1 MNRIINYSKRL
12 LPVLRTMPRR
22 LSDGRYFRVASALAF
37 STLLALVPL
46 LTVAFSTLSL
56 FPVFDQWSG
65 AIEAFLYRNFVPQ
78 LGDQVQVYLHEFSA
92 NAGGL
97 TVWGLI
103 FLIISTLF
111 LLATI
116 EDSFNDI
123 WQVHEGRPLV
133 QRLLVYWAML
143 TLGPILISISLSVS
157 SYLFSLSVVSD
168 QAVLVGIKS
177 HLLSSLPFVLE
188 LMAFVFFY
196 SVVPYCDVQFRHALV
211 GGIVA
216 TILFELAKMA
226 FGLYLIN
233 FNSYQRIYGAIAI
246 LPVFFIWIYLS
257 WLVVL
262 IGAYVAAIFG
272 NKQPEWG
279 AGKSAESGVR

>member
-1 MNRIINYSKRL
+1 MQLVRRSISYALRL
-12 LPVLRTMPRR
+12 VPLLRTMPRR
-22 LSDGRYFRVASALAF
+22 LSAGRYFRVASALAF

-56 FPVFDQWSG
+56 FPVFEQWSG

-78 LGDQVQVYLHEFSA
+78 LGDQVQVYLQEFSA
-92 NAGGL
+92 NAGKL
-97 TVWGLI
+97 TVLGLV

-116 EDSFNDI
+116 EDTFNDI
-123 WQVHEGRPLV
+123 WQVKAGRTWV

-143 TLGPILISISLSVS
+143 TLGPILIAISLSVS
-157 SYLFSLSVVSD
+157 SYLLSLSIIND

-177 HLLSSLPFVLE
+177 HLLSSLPFLLQ
-188 LMAFVFFY
+188 LMTFVFFY
-196 SVVPYCDVQFRHALV
+196 LVVPYCDVQFRHALV

-216 TILFELAKMA
+216 SVLFELAKMA
-226 FGLYLIN
+226 FGLYIIN
-233 FNSYQRIYGAIAI
+233 FNSYQRIYGTIAI
-246 LPVFFIWIYLS
+246 LPVFLIWIYLS

-262 IGAYVAAIFG
+262 IGAYIVAIFG
-272 NKQPEWG
+272 NRQVE
-279 AGKSAESGVR
+279 

>member
-1 MNRIINYSKRL
+1 MLTKVSNKLVDYSIRL
-12 LPVLRTMPRR
+12 YPLLKTMPQR
-22 LSDGRYFRVASALAF
+22 LSAGRYFRVASALAF

-56 FPVFDQWSG
+56 FPVFEQWSS

-78 LGDQVQVYLHEFSA
+78 LGNQVQVYLHEFSA
-92 NAGGL
+92 NAGSL

-116 EDSFNDI
+116 EDTFNDI
-123 WQVHEGRPLV
+123 WQVKAGRPFV

-143 TLGPILISISLSVS
+143 TLGPILIAISLSVS
-157 SYLFSLSVVSD
+157 SYLLSLSVIND

-177 HLLSSLPFVLE
+177 HLLSSLPFILQ
-188 LMAFVFFY
+188 LLAFVFFY

-216 TILFELAKMA
+216 TVLFELAKMG
-226 FGLYLIN
+226 FGLYIIN
-233 FNSYQRIYGAIAI
+233 FNSYQRIYGTIAI
-246 LPVFFIWIYLS
+246 LPVFLIWIYLS

-262 IGAYVAAIFG
+262 IGAYIAAMFG
-272 NKQPEWG
+272 NRQL
-279 AGKSAESGVR
+279 AD